1 MNNNGYKIAIIGA
14 GPSGG
19 ILGAFLSRAGNNVT
33 LVDVWKDHLSAIAEK
48 GFIIEGVKKL
58 NVAFSES
65 SLKLSISEL
74 KEFEPDLVFIAV
86 KTPILKR
93 VVKDLKEIISKSA
106 LVISYQNGIG
116 TEDFL
121 AENFGAERSFRVII
135 NYAGNLISPGKVKM
149 TFFNPPNYLG
159 SVSPNQQDKAKEM
172 AKLIS
177 DSGLSTKFQKNILTA
192 EWKKGIL
199 NSSLS
204 GLCAVTH
211 MTMKEAMQFPNTR
224 NIVSN
229 LIQEGIDVANSLGI
243 EFNTYFHEECMN
255 YLMKGGHH
263 KPSMLIDVE
272 SRTPTEVEFLNLKI
286 VEIAEKQK
294 VKVPYNNSIKSI
306 IEAIDFL
313 NGKDRQYITE
323 NVELLGFEQRCLTCS
338 HVKDCIDAFTYCPLH
353 GHVFP
358 FKVNGK

>member
-1 MNNNGYKIAIIGA
+1 MIVNGYKIAIIGA

-19 ILGAFLSRAGNNVT
+19 ILGAFLSKAGHNVT
-33 LVDVWKDHLSAIAEK
+33 LVDVWKEHLNAIAER
-48 GFIIEGVKKL
+48 GFIIEGVEKITVPF
-58 NVAFSES
+58 NES
-65 SLKLSISEL
+65 NLKMSISEL
-74 KEFEPDLVFIAV
+74 KELNPDLVFIAV

-93 VVKDLKEIISKSA
+93 VVNDLEDTISKNA
-106 LVISYQNGIG
+106 LIISYQNGIG
-116 TEDFL
+116 TEDYL
-121 AENFGAERSFRVII
+121 SEIFGPERSFRVII
-135 NYAGNLISPGKVKM
+135 NYAGNMISPGKVKM
-149 TFFNPPNYLG
+149 TFFNPPNYIG
-159 SVSPNQQDKAKEM
+159 SVSPSQSDKAEEI

-177 DSGLSTKFQKNILTA
+177 DSGLSTVFQKNILIP

-243 EFNTYFHEECMN
+243 EFNDNFHEECMS

-272 SRTPTEVEFLNLKI
+272 NRSATEVEFLNLKI
-286 VEIAEKQK
+286 VEIADKQN
-294 VKVPYNNSIKSI
+294 VNVPYNNSIKSI
-306 IEAIDFL
+306 IEALDFL
-313 NGKDRQYITE
+313 NDKDRKYISE
-323 NVELLGFEQRCLTCS
+323 NVESMGFAKRCLSCS
-338 HVKDCIDAFTYCPLH
+338 YVKDCIDAFTYCPLH
-353 GHVFP
+353 GHAFP
-358 FKVNGK
+358 SKVSGK